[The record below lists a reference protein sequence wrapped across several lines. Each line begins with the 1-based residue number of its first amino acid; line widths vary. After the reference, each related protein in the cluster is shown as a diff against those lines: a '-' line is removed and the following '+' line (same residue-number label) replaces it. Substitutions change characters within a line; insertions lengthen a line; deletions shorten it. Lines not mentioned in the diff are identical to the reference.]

1 MVALALIYIL
11 YYTAGNQLE
20 VPGDPIHNTSIENMN
35 DTTQQILELY
45 IEECKI
51 KGKLLTIEEFSEDI
65 DNTIG
70 WDEFQFQLVFPPI
83 RIHNNCMMNNKKVKV
98 GDIVNVKGEE
108 WAMYVVGVEGD
119 KVSYVELDM
128 IDYCDV
134 SDIEA

>member
-1 MVALALIYIL
+1 MVIL
-11 YYTAGNQLE
+11 YRKLILLGNGLRISLE

-70 WDEFQFQLVFPPI
+70 WDEFQF
-83 RIHNNCMMNNKKVKV
+83 
-98 GDIVNVKGEE
+98 
-108 WAMYVVGVEGD
+108 
-119 KVSYVELDM
+119 
-128 IDYCDV
+128 
-134 SDIEA
+134 

>member
-1 MVALALIYIL
+1 IVNFR
-11 YYTAGNQLE
+11 GNDQPIFGLE
-20 VPGDPIHNTSIENMN
+20 V
-35 DTTQQILELY
+35 
-45 IEECKI
+45 
-51 KGKLLTIEEFSEDI
+51 
-65 DNTIG
+65 
-70 WDEFQFQLVFPPI
+70 PPI
-83 RIHNNCMMNNKKVKV
+83 RIYTICKMNNKKVKV

>member
-1 MVALALIYIL
+1 MVALAFIYIL

>member
-1 MVALALIYIL
+1 MEKRFDFPGIWIY
-11 YYTAGNQLE
+11 
-20 VPGDPIHNTSIENMN
+20 
-35 DTTQQILELY
+35 
-45 IEECKI
+45 
-51 KGKLLTIEEFSEDI
+51 
-65 DNTIG
+65 
-70 WDEFQFQLVFPPI
+70 
-83 RIHNNCMMNNKKVKV
+83 NNCMMNNKKVKV

>member
-1 MVALALIYIL
+1 M
-11 YYTAGNQLE
+11 E
-20 VPGDPIHNTSIENMN
+20 KRFD
-35 DTTQQILELY
+35 
-45 IEECKI
+45 
-51 KGKLLTIEEFSEDI
+51 
-65 DNTIG
+65 
-70 WDEFQFQLVFPPI
+70 FPPI